1 MRRILILLLAI
12 FSAAPAGA
20 QSSEVLPDPTRPPES
35 LIAATASG
43 GEGVVVSGPV
53 LQSVVLRRGASVAV
67 ISGQTVPLGGKVG
80 ESVLVKIAENEV
92 VLRGSLGT
100 EVLRMTPE
108 VDKTVVA
115 ERPRSG
121 GRRK

>member
-1 MRRILILLLAI
+1 
-12 FSAAPAGA
+12 
-20 QSSEVLPDPTRPPES
+20 
-35 LIAATASG
+35 
-43 GEGVVVSGPV
+43 
-53 LQSVVLRRGASVAV
+53 VAV
-67 ISGQTVPLGGKVG
+67 INGQTVALGGKVG